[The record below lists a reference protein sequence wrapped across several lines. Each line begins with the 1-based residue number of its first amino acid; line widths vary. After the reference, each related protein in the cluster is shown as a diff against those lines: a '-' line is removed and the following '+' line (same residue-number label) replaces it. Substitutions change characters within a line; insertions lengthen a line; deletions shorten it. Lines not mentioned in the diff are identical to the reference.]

1 MQATLMAAF
10 ENRTDLLEVEH
21 LRAWLGRVAYRK
33 CMDALRSSKRL
44 GRLQRDLPEA
54 GEQELLDLVDL
65 FGANEEKQALEECL
79 ARLEPTLALALVM
92 RFRDDLGWE
101 RIATTLEVAADAIR
115 MRVRRVGIPSLR
127 ACLDA
132 KEIKR

>member
-10 ENRTDLLEVEH
+10 ENRTDLLKVDH
-21 LRAWLGRVAYRK
+21 LRGWLGRVAYRK
-33 CMDALRSSKRL
+33 CIDALRTSNRM

-65 FGANEEKQALEECL
+65 FGANEEKRAIEECL
-79 ARLEPTLALALVM
+79 AGLEPTLALALVM
-92 RFRDDLGWE
+92 RFRDDLSWE
-101 RIATTLEVAADAIR
+101 RIAATLEVAADAIR
-115 MRVRRVGIPSLR
+115 MRVRRVGLPSLR
-127 ACLDA
+127 TCLEA